1 MQIIL
6 RANFHFAMNKQLCG
20 EIMKG
25 SIKNW
30 IFQPEFEKM
39 PRDKLLKL
47 QEERLRRTVKHCY
60 ERIPLY
66 HRKFK
71 DAGITPDDIKTM
83 DDLKK
88 IPFTEKEDLRKSY
101 PFGMLAVDLGEV
113 LELHASSG
121 TTGHPTTCAYTKN
134 DLEVW
139 SKVMARIYASAGTKK
154 GDIIQNAYG
163 YGLFTGGL
171 GFHYGAL
178 EIGATVLPIAAGG
191 TERQI
196 RLAKEFGTTILA
208 CTPSYAAHLGRYA
221 KEKLGIDPA
230 KELKWKSGLFGAEA
244 WSEQLRERIE
254 ELLGLEAF
262 DIYGLSEV
270 IGPGVSVECPQH
282 DGLHIQ
288 EDHFLPEIIDP
299 KTGEAVEEG
308 EAGELVLTTL
318 TREATPVLRFRTG
331 DITVLKTEEC
341 PCGRTLARMGRV
353 LGRAD
358 DMLKVRGVK
367 FWPKTVEHAL
377 LGIKGV
383 SENYEITIE
392 RPQEL
397 DIMTLRVEPD
407 KELFESVGGDLM
419 KLKDLA
425 KEIAEQIKSI
435 VGVKANVEL
444 VPYGSLPRFMG
455 KAKRVKDLRKET

>member
-1 MQIIL
+1 
-6 RANFHFAMNKQLCG
+6 
-20 EIMKG
+20 MKG
-25 SIKNW
+25 SVESW

-39 PRDKLLKL
+39 PKNKLGQL
-47 QEERLRRTVKHCY
+47 QEEHLKKIVKYCY
-60 ERIPLY
+60 DKVPVY
-66 HRKFK
+66 RKKFD
-71 DAGITPDDIKTM
+71 DAGIAPSEIRNL
-83 DDLKK
+83 DDLEK
-88 IPFTEKEDLRKSY
+88 IPFTEKEDLRKAY
-101 PFGMLAVDLGEV
+101 PYEMLAADLNDV

-139 SKVMARIYASAGTKK
+139 SKVMARIYASAGTRK
-154 GDIIQNAYG
+154 GDIVQNAYG

-178 EIGATVLPIAAGG
+178 EIGATVLPIAAGE

-196 RLAKEFGTTILA
+196 SLAKEYGTTVLT
-208 CTPSYAAHLGRYA
+208 CTPSYAAYLGRHA
-221 KEKLGIDPA
+221 KEKMGIDPA

-244 WSEQLRERIE
+244 WSEELRERIE

-270 IGPGVSVECPQH
+270 IGPGVSVECSEH

-288 EDHFLPEIIDP
+288 EDHFLPEIVNP
-299 KTGEAVEEG
+299 KTGEHVKEG
-308 EAGELVLTTL
+308 ESGELVLTTL
-318 TREATPVLRFRTG
+318 TRQATPVLRFRTG
-331 DITVLKTEEC
+331 DTTSFKVDEC
-341 PCGRTLARMGRV
+341 ACGRTIVRMDRIF
-353 LGRAD
+353 GRAD

-377 LGIKGV
+377 LRVNGA
-383 SENYEITIE
+383 SENYEIIIE
-392 RPQEL
+392 RPGEL
-397 DIMTLRVEPD
+397 DVMRLRLEPS
-407 KELFESVGGDLM
+407 KECFESVSGDLL
-419 KLKDLA
+419 KLQALV
-425 KEIAEQIKSI
+425 KEVDEHVKSI

-455 KAKRVKDLRKET
+455 KAKRVKDLRKNV

>member
-1 MQIIL
+1 LKISL
-6 RANFHFAMNKQLCG
+6 
-20 EIMKG
+20 G
-25 SIKNW
+25 SW

-39 PRDKLLKL
+39 PRNKLVEL
-47 QEERLRRTVKHCY
+47 QEERLRKIVKYCY
-60 ERIPLY
+60 EKVPVY
-66 HRKFK
+66 KGKFK
-71 DAGITPDDIKTM
+71 DAGITPSDIKTL
-83 DDLKK
+83 DDLDKV
-88 IPFTEKEDLRKSY
+88 PFTEKEDLRKAY
-101 PFGMLAVDLGEV
+101 PYGMLAADISDV

-134 DLEVW
+134 DLLVW

-154 GDIIQNAYG
+154 GDIVQNAYG

-178 EIGATVLPIAAGG
+178 EIGATVLPIAAGE

-196 RLAKEFGTTILA
+196 SLAKEYGTTVIT
-208 CTPSYAAHLGRYA
+208 CTPSYAAYMGRYA
-221 KEKLGIDPA
+221 KEQLGIDPV
-230 KELKWKSGLFGAEA
+230 KDLKWKSGLFGAEA
-244 WSEQLRERIE
+244 WSEELRERIE

-270 IGPGVSVECPQH
+270 IGPGVSVECSEH
-282 DGLHIQ
+282 NGLHVQ

-299 KTGEAVEEG
+299 KTGKRIEAG
-308 EAGELVLTTL
+308 ETGELVLTTL

-331 DITVLKTEEC
+331 DMTSLNTEEC
-341 PCGRTLARMGRV
+341 TCGRNFGRMDRIF
-353 LGRAD
+353 GRAD

-377 LGIKGV
+377 LGVNGA
-383 SENYEITIE
+383 SENYEIIIE

-397 DIMTLRVEPD
+397 DIMTLRIEPD
-407 KELFESVGGDLM
+407 KKLFESVNGDLS
-419 KLKDLA
+419 KLQALT
-425 KEIAEQIKSI
+425 KEIEEHVKSI

-444 VPYGSLPRFMG
+444 TSYGTLPRFMG
-455 KAKRVKDLRKET
+455 KAKRVKDQRKHL

>member
-1 MQIIL
+1 MKKEL
-6 RANFHFAMNKQLCG
+6 HGEKMRKQ
-20 EIMKG
+20 E
-25 SIKNW
+25 SW

-39 PRDKLLKL
+39 NRNKLLEL
-47 QEERLRRTVKHCY
+47 QEKRLRKIVQHCY
-60 ERIPLY
+60 ENVPVY
-66 HRKFK
+66 KKKFK
-71 DAGITPDDIKTM
+71 DAGIKPKDIKTL
-83 DDLKK
+83 DDLEK
-88 IPFTEKEDLRKSY
+88 IPFTEKEDLRKAY
-101 PFGMLAVDLGEV
+101 PYGMIAVNLSEV

-139 SKVMARIYASAGTKK
+139 SKVMARIYTSAGTTK
-154 GDIIQNAYG
+154 GDIIQNAYN

-178 EIGATVLPIAAGG
+178 EVGATILPIATGE

-196 RLAKEFGTTILA
+196 NLAKEYGTTILA
-208 CTPSYAAHLGRYA
+208 CTPSYAAYMGRYA
-221 KEKLGIDPA
+221 IEKMGINPS

-244 WSEQLRERIE
+244 WSEELRKRIE

-299 KTGEAVEEG
+299 KTGEPVEEG
-308 EAGELVLTTL
+308 ETGELVLTTL

-331 DITVLKTEEC
+331 DITSLKTEEC
-341 PCGRTLARMGRV
+341 SCGRTLVRMGRV
-353 LGRAD
+353 YGRAD
-358 DMLKVRGVK
+358 DMIKVRGVK

-377 LGIKGV
+377 LHVKGA
-383 SENYEITIE
+383 SENYEIIIE
-392 RPQEL
+392 RPEEL
-397 DIMTLRVEPD
+397 DIMTLRLEPN
-407 KELFESVGGDLM
+407 KELFEEVQGDLS
-419 KLKDLA
+419 KLQSLV
-425 KEIAEQIKSI
+425 KEVEEHVRST

-444 VPYGSLPRFMG
+444 VPYGTLPRFMG
-455 KAKRVKDLRKET
+455 KAKRVKDLRKNI

>member
-1 MQIIL
+1 M
-6 RANFHFAMNKQLCG
+6 
-20 EIMKG
+20 
-25 SIKNW
+25 
-30 IFQPEFEKM
+30 
-39 PRDKLLKL
+39 
-47 QEERLRRTVKHCY
+47 
-60 ERIPLY
+60 
-66 HRKFK
+66 
-71 DAGITPDDIKTM
+71 
-83 DDLKK
+83 
-88 IPFTEKEDLRKSY
+88 
-101 PFGMLAVDLGEV
+101 
-113 LELHASSG
+113 
-121 TTGHPTTCAYTKN
+121 
-134 DLEVW
+134 
-139 SKVMARIYASAGTKK
+139 
-154 GDIIQNAYG
+154 
-163 YGLFTGGL
+163 
-171 GFHYGAL
+171 
-178 EIGATVLPIAAGG
+178 
-191 TERQI
+191 
-196 RLAKEFGTTILA
+196 
-208 CTPSYAAHLGRYA
+208 
-221 KEKLGIDPA
+221 
-230 KELKWKSGLFGAEA
+230 
-244 WSEQLRERIE
+244 
-254 ELLGLEAF
+254 
-262 DIYGLSEV
+262 
-270 IGPGVSVECPQH
+270 ECPQH
-282 DGLHIQ
+282 NGLHIQ

-331 DITVLKTEEC
+331 DITILKTEEC